1 MKELAE
7 TVALTTDASTIMI
20 SYLDLLKVNL
30 RLTPQAS
37 LLPLTRPL
45 LPIQIILPS
54 MDSFTNTI
62 TKKAEDVVLP
72 PTNEDGSGGSSGSCV
87 VCKEDTTLPPMNE
100 DGSGGSSGS
109 CVIA

>member
-1 MKELAE
+1 
-7 TVALTTDASTIMI
+7 
-20 SYLDLLKVNL
+20 
-30 RLTPQAS
+30 
-37 LLPLTRPL
+37 
-45 LPIQIILPS
+45 

-100 DGSGGSSGS
+100 DDRHNHHSASFYSDYFINFDFFDIRALAIHVYTLKYQIRVCS
-109 CVIA
+109 LI

>member
-1 MKELAE
+1 
-7 TVALTTDASTIMI
+7 
-20 SYLDLLKVNL
+20 
-30 RLTPQAS
+30 
-37 LLPLTRPL
+37 
-45 LPIQIILPS
+45 

-109 CVIA
+109 CVIARDGMGVEIILIPKSENCTHEDN